1 MMAIYDP
8 NDPDAQKKMQSM
20 FGPQQVD
27 QEIRQAISMCWMMMP
42 DDKKNTDAVASEI
55 RRIVERALA
64 NLKEDASSFGMT
76 GNPPDPKP
84 PEN

>member
-1 MMAIYDP
+1 MAAFSS
-8 NDPDAQKKMQSM
+8 NDRDAAKKMRGM

-42 DDKKNTDAVASEI
+42 DDKKNPDAVAAEI

-64 NLKEDASSFGMT
+64 NLKEDAKAFGVAGDDEET
-76 GNPPDPKP
+76 HPS
-84 PEN
+84 EE